1 MCCSQVKIYMKKN
14 LFALL
19 SLVSAF
25 SLMGCNT
32 NVSSTSKGDI
42 PSVSS
47 STALSSSTTN
57 SSSSTS
63 EEGTWI
69 DGWVSA
75 VSDTASIIV
84 SKKSEGNDV
93 DYVVSSYPVV
103 AASLAKNT
111 SGSVKEDLGKKF
123 AEKYGTSG
131 FPQAGLFI
139 KTSLEEDTTKVSS
152 VVSFLNSFDA
162 AITDLIGGGT
172 NAIKNMND
180 YGNDDDQT
188 TLFGFKSA
196 VLTMCQK
203 NNGNKLAFISKE
215 NNPDVNGFAKF
226 QDTLG
231 FSVSDSELS
240 SHYPTKE
247 TSKST
252 DTASSLDFTVT
263 SPSGAPSAA
272 FSQFARSSNLTI
284 ASPANVSAALND
296 SQSDFIMFDSVN
308 GLNLIK
314 KKSLGYKLVRMVT
327 FGNLYL
333 VATGHDSDDSFSKS
347 DYTIGYGENL
357 IPGKVTKLLYQD

>member
-1 MCCSQVKIYMKKN
+1 MCCSEVKIYMKKN

-139 KTSLEEDTTKVSS
+139 KTSLEEDTTKASS

-162 AITDLIGGGT
+162 AITDLIGG
-172 NAIKNMND
+172 
-180 YGNDDDQT
+180 
-188 TLFGFKSA
+188 
-196 VLTMCQK
+196 
-203 NNGNKLAFISKE
+203 
-215 NNPDVNGFAKF
+215 
-226 QDTLG
+226 
-231 FSVSDSELS
+231 
-240 SHYPTKE
+240 
-247 TSKST
+247 
-252 DTASSLDFTVT
+252 
-263 SPSGAPSAA
+263 
-272 FSQFARSSNLTI
+272 
-284 ASPANVSAALND
+284 ALMPLR
-296 SQSDFIMFDSVN
+296 I
-308 GLNLIK
+308 
-314 KKSLGYKLVRMVT
+314 
-327 FGNLYL
+327 
-333 VATGHDSDDSFSKS
+333 
-347 DYTIGYGENL
+347 
-357 IPGKVTKLLYQD
+357 